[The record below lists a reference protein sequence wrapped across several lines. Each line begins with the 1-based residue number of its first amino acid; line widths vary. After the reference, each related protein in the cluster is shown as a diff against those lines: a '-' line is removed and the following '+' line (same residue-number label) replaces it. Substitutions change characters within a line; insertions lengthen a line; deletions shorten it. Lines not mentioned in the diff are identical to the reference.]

1 MPVVGPHIH
10 SSGAIRFVH
19 RPLTRPFSPAY
30 HSPMKFLYL
39 LAVASLP
46 LAAAEPPK
54 LKLGDDVRPV
64 KYAAELT
71 LFPGAA
77 TIAGDIGID
86 ISLAKPASLIWLNAS
101 KLTIEQATISR
112 PGQTTTAAVEQG
124 DSDFIALRV
133 PSEIPAGAATIHI
146 RYQGAINFKDPIGV
160 FQGKDGEETYL
171 YTQFETT
178 GARRAF
184 PCFDQPDFKTP
195 WQLTLHVRSTDRAF
209 SNSPQM
215 SETPEANGMKRVVF
229 GETKPLPSYLVAA
242 AVGPFE
248 VVDSGV
254 AGRNKIPVRIVVPKG
269 KMSWAR
275 YAAQVTAII
284 VQRLE
289 DYFDV
294 PFPYEKVDN
303 VAIALSAGFAME
315 NAGMVTYAQ
324 DIILA
329 DPATDSIDRQREYAG
344 VAAHELAH
352 QWFGD
357 LVTTA
362 WWDDTW
368 LNEAFATWT
377 SSRILATWKPE
388 WKTRLGDL
396 GAKFGAMSNDSLIS
410 ARSIRQ
416 PIESRD
422 DIANAF
428 DGITY
433 QKGAA
438 VIRMFENWMGES
450 DFQRGVK
457 TYLTRYAYKSAHA
470 NDFLDAVGGA
480 GKPGFGKAFDTF
492 LEQPGIPEISTELIC
507 AGTPRVRLSQK
518 QYLPIGSAGNGEQ
531 TWKTPV
537 CVRYPNASGPQSECF
552 LLDSS
557 SAEFPLTKT
566 NSCPAYLY
574 PNADAEGYYLA
585 TYSGDLLEKVTGHAE
600 SLNNAEK
607 VSLLHDLAAGA
618 DAGRMKLSA
627 GLATAQNFASSPER
641 QIVGQV
647 QAIAS
652 RGYGVVPLDLMPNYQ
667 RYIRKLF
674 AARAEVLG
682 WSAKPGD
689 SDDTRL
695 LRASLVPFV
704 ASRGANEP
712 LQAEARRLARAWLKD
727 RKGVDNDMLAGVLS
741 TAARSGG
748 QEIFDGLVGVLKT
761 SKDARERETVLT
773 ALGAFHDRKL
783 LNQSLA
789 LLTDPSVNP
798 LEAAGLLFGPVGERE
813 TRTAPFEFVKSHIAE
828 VEKALPFSAVFDLRA
843 YLPFTGQG
851 FCNEA
856 GRNEF
861 VDFFQERAKTYNG
874 GPRYYAQ
881 ALESIRLC
889 EAKVAAQS
897 ADVTEFF
904 KAQ

>member
-1 MPVVGPHIH
+1 
-10 SSGAIRFVH
+10 
-19 RPLTRPFSPAY
+19 
-30 HSPMKFLYL
+30 MKFVLL
-39 LAVASLP
+39 LAAAVLP
-46 LAAAEPPK
+46 LSAAEPPK

-71 LFPGAA
+71 LVPGAS
-77 TIAGDIGID
+77 TFSGNIGID
-86 ISLAKPASLIWLNAS
+86 IFLVKPASLIWLNATG
-101 KLTIEQATISR
+101 LNIGEAAISHA
-112 PGQTTTAAVEQG
+112 GQTITAAVEPG
-124 DSDFIALRV
+124 DSDFIALRT
-133 PSEIPAGAATIHI
+133 PTEIPAGAATIHV
-146 RYQGAINFKDPIGV
+146 RFQGAITSKDNIGV
-160 FQGKDGEETYL
+160 FQGKDGAETYL

-184 PCFDQPDFKTP
+184 PCFDQPNFKTP

-209 SNSPQM
+209 SNSPQI
-215 SETPEANGMKRVVF
+215 SETAEANGMKRVVF
-229 GETKPLPSYLVAA
+229 SETKPLPSYLVAA

-248 VVDSGV
+248 VVNSGV
-254 AGRNKIPVRIVVPKG
+254 AGRNRIPVRIVVPKG
-269 KMSWAR
+269 KTSWAG
-275 YAAQVTAII
+275 YAAQVTATI

-303 VAIALSAGFAME
+303 VAIAVTSGFAME

-329 DPATDSIDRQREYAG
+329 DPATDTIDRQREYAS

-388 WKTRLGDL
+388 WNTRLSDL
-396 GAKFGAMSNDSLIS
+396 DAKFGAMGNDSLIS

-438 VIRMFENWMGES
+438 VIRMFESWMGES
-450 DFQRGVK
+450 DFQKGVK
-457 TYLTRYAYKSAHA
+457 IYLTRYAYKSARVD
-470 NDFLDAVGGA
+470 DFLDAVGTA
-480 GKPGFGKAFDTF
+480 GKPGLGKAFDTF
-492 LEQPGIPEISTELIC
+492 LEQPGIPEISTELVC
-507 AGTPRVRLSQK
+507 NGAPRVRLSQK
-518 QYLPIGSAGNGEQ
+518 RYLPIGSAGKGEQ

-552 LLDSS
+552 LLDSA

-566 NSCPAYLY
+566 NSCPAYVY
-574 PNADAEGYYLA
+574 PNANATGYYLA
-585 TYSGDLLEKVTGHAE
+585 SYSGDLLSKVTANAQ
-600 SLNNAEK
+600 SLNDAEK
-607 VSLLHDLAAGA
+607 VSLLRDMAAGA
-618 DAGRMKLSA
+618 AAGHMKLSA
-627 GLATAQNFASSPER
+627 GLAAAQSFAASPER
-641 QIVGQV
+641 EIVGQV

-652 RGYGVVPLDLMPNYQ
+652 SAYGVVPLDLMPNYH

-674 AARAEVLG
+674 GARADALG
-682 WSAKPGD
+682 WAAKPGD

-695 LRASLVPFV
+695 LRAALVPFV
-704 ASRGANEP
+704 ARRGADEP
-712 LQAEARRLARAWLKD
+712 LQAEARSLAITWLKD
-727 RKGVDNDMLAGVLS
+727 RKGIDNDMLAGVLS
-741 TAARSGG
+741 TAAQSGG
-748 QEIFDGLVGVLKT
+748 QQIFDGLLAIVKT
-761 SKDARERETVLT
+761 SKDARERET
-773 ALGAFHDRKL
+773 ALGALGSFHDRKL
-783 LNQSLA
+783 LNQA
-789 LLTDPSVNP
+789 FGELLDPSVNP
-798 LEAAGLLFGPVGERE
+798 MEAAGLLFGPMGERE
-813 TRTAPFEFVKSHIAE
+813 TRTAPYEFVKAHIAE
-828 VEKALPFSAVFDLRA
+828 VEKALPSSAVFDLRA

-851 FCNEA
+851 FCDEG
-856 GRNEF
+856 GRKEF
-861 VDFFQERAKTYNG
+861 TDFFQERVKNYNG
-874 GPRYYAQ
+874 GARNYAQ